1 LTRKIDIVDAS
12 FGYST
17 GKGKKIL
24 LKDIRISAEQGET
37 IALIG
42 INGSGKSTFLKSMAK
57 LLKPLSGA
65 IFIDQKDINS
75 FSVKEYAKIS
85 SYVSSEIV
93 QQNWL
98 NVYDLVALGRF
109 PHQRISNTVTK
120 HDEEIINKALEIT
133 ETLRLKDS
141 NINEISDGERQK
153 VMIARALAQDT
164 DMILLDE
171 PTSFLD
177 LSNKF
182 TIYKLLSEIASGQ
195 NKTIVFSTHD
205 LNIALK
211 YADKIWLIKNEKIY
225 EGAPEDLLINHV
237 FNDIFEKKIVYFNT
251 ETNEF
256 SVRFEKK
263 YPINLIQHSQQENL
277 KNLTES
283 ALIKKGFYTIEE
295 RAKLSI
301 QINNDNTWTVSNG
314 ESNYTESTMYKTMK
328 HLLNYL

>member
-1 LTRKIDIVDAS
+1 MIHKIDIVDAS

-24 LKDIRISAEQGET
+24 LKNIRISAEQGET

-57 LLKPLSGA
+57 LLKTLSGD
-65 IFIDQKDINS
+65 IFIDQKNIDA
-75 FSVKEYAKIS
+75 FSVREYAKIS
-85 SYVSSEIV
+85 SFVSSEIV
-93 QQNWL
+93 HHNWL

-109 PHQRISNTVTK
+109 PHQRISNSLTK
-120 HDEEIINKALEIT
+120 HDEEVINKALEIT
-133 ETLRLKDS
+133 ETFRLKDS

-164 DMILLDE
+164 DIILLDE

-182 TIYKLLSEIASGQ
+182 SIYKLLSEIASGQ
-195 NKTIVFSTHD
+195 NKTIIFSTHD

-211 YADKIWLIKNEKIY
+211 YADKIWLIKNERIY
-225 EGAPEDLLINHV
+225 EGAPEDLLINNV

-256 SVRFEKK
+256 SVRFEKR
-263 YPINLIQHSQQENL
+263 YPIHLIQHTQKENL
-277 KNLTES
+277 IKLTES
-283 ALIKKGFYTIEE
+283 ALIKKGFYTIDEK
-295 RAKLSI
+295 AKLSI

-314 ESNYTESTMYKTMK
+314 ESNYTEATMYKTIK
-328 HLLNYL
+328 HLLSYL

>member
-1 LTRKIDIVDAS
+1 MTRKIDIVDAS